1 MIKTL
6 KKIKYFF
13 EGKYISVN
21 INKISKQWF
30 GNQYGGFYLAQNS
43 IDKSSIF
50 YSIGIGEDI
59 SFDEGIMDRYGCK
72 VFAFDP
78 TPKSV
83 VWVKENVTTQNFV
96 FSPIGVAKEKGSRKF
111 YLPTNNSHVS
121 GSIHDI
127 KTINNSNSIDLKFDS
142 LSNIMKDNNHSKLD
156 LLKMDIEGAEYEVID
171 HIQKN
176 NIDIKKI
183 LVEFHPHFEKD
194 LKKENRKSN

>member
-13 EGKYISVN
+13 EGKYIPVN

-43 IDKSSIF
+43 IDKSSIV

-83 VWVKENVTTQNFV
+83 VWVKENVTSQNFV
-96 FSPIGVAKEKGSRKF
+96 FSPIGLAKEKGSRKF
-111 YLPTNNSHVS
+111 YLPTNNNHVS

-127 KTINNSNSIDLKFDS
+127 KTINNLN
-142 LSNIMKDNNHSKLD
+142 
-156 LLKMDIEGAEYEVID
+156 
-171 HIQKN
+171 
-176 NIDIKKI
+176 
-183 LVEFHPHFEKD
+183 
-194 LKKENRKSN
+194 